1 MKVIENNETIQ
12 NSEITKKVNPLL
24 LKTFQLKSYSTFLI
38 YV

>member
-12 NSEITKKVNPLL
+12 NSETTKKVNPLL